1 MQITHNIYQIGV
13 HDTQIDLFEGQFP
26 VPDGMSY
33 HSYLILDEKIT
44 VIDSVEIS
52 FSNEWLSHI
61 KKLIGDKK
69 PDYLIIQHME
79 PDHSG
84 SIMHFMNL
92 YPECTI
98 AASQLAFTMMKNMFH
113 TEFSD
118 RRLILKNQ
126 NNLNL
131 GNHCLQFFCAPF
143 VHWPEVMMS
152 YESTQQILFSA
163 DAFGSF
169 GCISSLDNWKNEA
182 RRYYFNIVG
191 KYGVQ
196 VQQILNKLSTVE
208 IQMICPLH
216 GPILDT
222 QLSYYVHLYEK
233 WSSYQ
238 PEQNGITIAYT
249 SFYGNTKQAVLLLKK
264 YLQKRGIKN
273 ISFIDL
279 VRDDLSYAVS
289 ESFKNSHLILASP
302 TYNGTCSAAMKNFL
316 HHLIDRNFSNH
327 TISLIEN
334 STWSPMSIKSMK
346 NILSVCK
353 NIHYTNSTVQ
363 ITSVIDSNTF
373 NQIQQLADEIV
384 LSLQST

>member
-1 MQITHNIYQIGV
+1 MQITQNIYQIGV

-33 HSYLILDEKIT
+33 HSYLILDEKIA
-44 VIDSVEIS
+44 VIDSVERS
-52 FSNEWLSHI
+52 FSSEWLSHI
-61 KKLIGDKK
+61 QKIIGNKK

-92 YPECTI
+92 YPECMI
-98 AASQLAFTMMKNMFH
+98 AASQLAFVMMKNMFH
-113 TEFSD
+113 TDFSNH
-118 RRLILKNQ
+118 RLILKDKST
-126 NNLNL
+126 LNL
-131 GNHCLQFFCAPF
+131 GNHCLQFFSAPF

-169 GCISSLDNWKNEA
+169 GCTSSLENWKNEA

-191 KYGVQ
+191 KYGFQ
-196 VQQILNKLSTVE
+196 VQQILNQLSALS
-208 IQMICPLH
+208 IQKICPLH
-216 GPILDT
+216 GPILNH
-222 QLSYYVHLYEK
+222 QLSYFIHLYEK

-249 SFYGNTKQAVLLLKK
+249 SFYGNTKQAALLLKNH
-264 YLQKRGIKN
+264 LQKKGIQD
-273 ISFIDL
+273 ISLFDL

-289 ESFKNSHLILASP
+289 ESFKHSHLILASP
-302 TYNGTCSAAMKNFL
+302 TYNGTCSAAMQTFL
-316 HHLIDRNFSNH
+316 HHLTNRNFSNR

-334 STWSPMSIKSMK
+334 GTWSPMSLKTMK
-346 NILSVCK
+346 KLLSECK
-353 NIHYTNSTVQ
+353 NLHYTTSNVQ
-363 ITSVIDSNTF
+363 ITSVIDSNTLH
-373 NQIQQLADEIV
+373 QIQQLADEIA
-384 LSLQST
+384 LSFKQN